1 VPATP
6 ESAVHVHSVQE
17 EYFYLMVHHC
27 ACGGPWLT
35 ESQHV
40 EESGAHPHHRL
51 QAHCF
56 KCRARRTFLFAI
68 DSQAD
73 SKVPV
78 RQVNPTAEP
87 SRALGAVQ
95 WMDLAQFYLGRIER
109 LKEAVEKAQSLL
121 DARQCIEEALKF
133 YPSRAS
139 PSGASGSNDGSSDG
153 PGDDAPPA
161 TALWSDASRKKARE
175 QPETFRRAAL
185 AAMLEKIPPM
195 DRLRQADKM
204 EQREFEKGVRAL
216 AKRRV
221 GKWWQFWR
229 LFRRR
234 K

>member
-1 VPATP
+1 MPATP

-27 ACGGPWLT
+27 ACGGPWMT

-40 EESGAHPHHRL
+40 EDKSAHPHHRVE
-51 QAHCF
+51 AHCF
-56 KCRARRTFLFAI
+56 KCQTRRTFLFAI

-73 SKVPV
+73 SKGPV

-87 SRALGAVQ
+87 SRALDAVQ

-133 YPSRAS
+133 Y
-139 PSGASGSNDGSSDG
+139 G

-161 TALWSDASRKKARE
+161 TALWSDASRKKARA

-185 AAMLEKIPPM
+185 AAMLEKIPST

-216 AKRRV
+216 AKKRV

>member
-1 VPATP
+1 
-6 ESAVHVHSVQE
+6 
-17 EYFYLMVHHC
+17 M
-27 ACGGPWLT
+27 T

-40 EESGAHPHHRL
+40 EDTSAHPHHRVE
-51 QAHCF
+51 AHCF
-56 KCRARRTFLFAI
+56 KCQTRRTFLFAI
-68 DSQAD
+68 DSQVN
-73 SKVPV
+73 SKEPV

-87 SRALGAVQ
+87 SRALDAVQ

-139 PSGASGSNDGSSDG
+139 GSNDG
-153 PGDDAPPA
+153 PGDDVPPP
-161 TALWSDASRKKARE
+161 TALWSAASRKKARA
-175 QPETFRRAAL
+175 QPEIFRRAAL
-185 AAMLEKIPPM
+185 AAMLEKIPAM

-204 EQREFEKGVRAL
+204 EQREFEKGVRAI
-216 AKRRV
+216 AKQRV

>member
-51 QAHCF
+51 EAHCF

-87 SRALGAVQ
+87 SRALDAVQ

-121 DARQCIEEALKF
+121 DARQCIEEAQKF
-133 YPSRAS
+133 Y
-139 PSGASGSNDGSSDG
+139 G

-161 TALWSDASRKKARE
+161 TALWSDASRKKARS

-204 EQREFEKGVRAL
+204 EQREFEKGVRAI
-216 AKRRV
+216 AKKRV